1 MDGGLGALAWG
12 ARDAAGPAPRRP
24 RAPGQPELLEALES
38 HHRHQDVD
46 TDTRQR
52 GCSSA
57 GSLHSEPPDRAARTT
72 SAGRAAGVTRAEP
85 ARRILS
91 LGHVKNP
98 VGASG
103 PRLQERIVS
112 AFLF

>member
-1 MDGGLGALAWG
+1 MPPD
-12 ARDAAGPAPRRP
+12 PR
-24 RAPGQPELLEALES
+24 QPELLEALES
-38 HHRHQDVD
+38 HHHHQDVD
-46 TDTRQR
+46 TDTLGNVGAAPLGHFTQSPQIALR
-52 GCSSA
+52 GR
-57 GSLHSEPPDRAARTT
+57 P
-72 SAGRAAGVTRAEP
+72 SAGRAVSVTRAEP
-85 ARRILS
+85 ACRILS